1 MTSTAE
7 ANANIS
13 FQTSLAKKCPCL
25 DRDREQELARRFRD
39 LGDRRAA
46 DLLMRAHLRM
56 VLSLGVKYRHYQ
68 VPIAEL
74 VAEGNCGLV
83 YALTKFDP
91 ERGVRF
97 ATYAVHWVRAAMIG
111 YIIRSRG
118 IVNGATGPLRSRMFF
133 KFRRERA
140 RASVIHGDAENV
152 RREVAARL
160 GISEVRVAD
169 MMNRIDSLDTSL
181 DMSAGPEPVSAWLDE
196 LQGCDSPEQALHDAR
211 FKQEARVALERA
223 LAELDSRERYVIQNR
238 LMADEDAALSLAD
251 IGRRLGVSRERARQL
266 ETRAKRKLRQAV
278 EGAAH
283 HLVPV

>member
-1 MTSTAE
+1 
-7 ANANIS
+7 
-13 FQTSLAKKCPCL
+13 
-25 DRDREQELARRFRD
+25 
-39 LGDRRAA
+39 
-46 DLLMRAHLRM
+46 M